1 MSDNNVPEAVEEEK
15 KAMRVR
21 VVKMKSGEEIV
32 TAIEGVSDED
42 GVRNYLCLDPAFP
55 ATDPQDPTRMKFMP
69 WVMFAADR
77 EFIISR
83 ADMMCEP
90 KKVDEK
96 DKHKHKRRKKD
107 AVTWQEREKERDQLS
122 NHDIKRMF
130 EYQFNVVFNMVPFDP
145 L

>member
-1 MSDNNVPEAVEEEK
+1 MAPYYPDKNN
-15 KAMRVR
+15 
-21 VVKMKSGEEIV
+21 
-32 TAIEGVSDED
+32 
-42 GVRNYLCLDPAFP
+42 
-55 ATDPQDPTRMKFMP
+55 
-69 WVMFAADR
+69 
-77 EFIISR
+77 FIINGTQLLNGHGQNTIVLSNFSKYDFQFKTGICNSGYKIYQDTTDD
-83 ADMMCEP
+83 ADWKCILIESQINTGTLEP